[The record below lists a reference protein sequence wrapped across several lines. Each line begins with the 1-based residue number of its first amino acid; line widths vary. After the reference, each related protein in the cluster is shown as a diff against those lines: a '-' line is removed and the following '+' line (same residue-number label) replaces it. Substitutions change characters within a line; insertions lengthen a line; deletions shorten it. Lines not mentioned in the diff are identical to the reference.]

1 YEGRVLLPNRYKHMI
16 LHQYHG
22 HVSVGH
28 PGETRTLKGIQ
39 KIFKWPQMR
48 RDVQNWIKS
57 CLRCSRV
64 KTGRERLQ
72 GLRRVNPIQD
82 PFQAVHID
90 YFHYGESTI
99 MTMIDRATRW
109 VEATIVSDKSAEKAT
124 EAFMHYWVSRFG
136 VPKYV
141 ISDNEKSLTSVFM
154 KNWYFVLGARG
165 CTTMIYHP
173 QGNSP
178 IESYHNL
185 FRSQIVA
192 CQEPRWLATQEYL
205 DTILLAY
212 RNSYH
217 TALGDS
223 PAFLT
228 YG

>member
-1 YEGRVLLPNRYKHMI
+1 
-16 LHQYHG
+16 
-22 HVSVGH
+22 
-28 PGETRTLKGIQ
+28 
-39 KIFKWPQMR
+39 
-48 RDVQNWIKS
+48 
-57 CLRCSRV
+57 
-64 KTGRERLQ
+64 
-72 GLRRVNPIQD
+72 
-82 PFQAVHID
+82 
-90 YFHYGESTI
+90 

-141 ISDNEKSLTSVFM
+141 ISDNEKSFTSVFM
-154 KNWYFVLGARG
+154 KNLYFVLGARG
-165 CTTMIYHP
+165 CTTMVYHP

-178 IESYHNL
+178 IESFHNL
-185 FRSQIVA
+185 FRSQMVA

-228 YG
+228 YGCDLTFPIIRDYATLITDPNEERSALFNHVRERIFEESWEKAAREAEKHNLHRRNRLFKKGDLVLIRTITK